1 MQCCVW
7 IPGIVGE
14 HDREDTVVQRWNFTN
29 STRIPSADGM
39 LVHVNWWLF
48 QGKSD
53 LPEGEALEV
62 VLQGFSFV
70 PTVDT

>member
-1 MQCCVW
+1 
-7 IPGIVGE
+7 
-14 HDREDTVVQRWNFTN
+14 
-29 STRIPSADGM
+29 M